1 MIPARFLFIFLYFTS
16 CGPNA
21 RWFWDASS
29 FSVTL
34 TALRQINPGDE
45 ITIAYLPPH
54 LPFYER
60 RSALLKQFSFDC
72 VCEQCVR
79 VRHWKSA
86 DVRAESDHARE
97 FIVRFWENEAGP
109 SFEQWCQDP
118 FYADDVL
125 IRAHERALALIK
137 REGLEVLSSIQ
148 QSPQSDLWPPMH
160 HRLPVRNVIRHM
172 DAIATCYGALG
183 DADNFLKWLQAAFT
197 ERGHDGLEFL
207 QADMKE
213 YEVVWEKQLLVFR
226 KWMSNPGCLPV
237 WGWRKTRWG
246 GTQPEWKRS
255 DPAPWCWTSR
265 FENGLPSGPCSPSEC
280 DF

>member
-1 MIPARFLFIFLYFTS
+1 MILTRFLLNDITS
-16 CGPNA
+16 NA

-34 TALRQINPGDE
+34 TALQQINLGDE

-72 VCEQCVR
+72 LCEQCLR

-86 DVRAESDHARE
+86 DVRAENDHARE
-97 FIVRFWENEAGP
+97 FVVRFWENEAGP

-118 FYADDVL
+118 FYPDDVL
-125 IRAHERALALIK
+125 IRAHEHALALIK
-137 REGLEVLSSIQ
+137 QEGLEVLSSIQ

-160 HRLPVRNVIRHM
+160 HRLPICNVIQHM

-183 DADNFLKWLQAAFT
+183 DADNFLKWLKAAFT

-213 YEVVWEKQLLVFR
+213 YEVVWEKELLVFR
-226 KWMSNPGCLPV
+226 KWMLNLGCLPV
-237 WGWRKTRWG
+237 WGWKKTRWE
-246 GTQPEWKRS
+246 GT
-255 DPAPWCWTSR
+255 
-265 FENGLPSGPCSPSEC
+265 
-280 DF
+280 